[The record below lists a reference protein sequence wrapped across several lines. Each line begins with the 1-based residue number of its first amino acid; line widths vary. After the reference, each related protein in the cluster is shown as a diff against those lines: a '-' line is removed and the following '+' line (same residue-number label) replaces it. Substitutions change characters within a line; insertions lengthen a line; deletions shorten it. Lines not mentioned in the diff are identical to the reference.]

1 MCVCACEEPRGRV
14 GGAKQTVGR
23 ARERQGERD
32 SLEKSRHFLKL
43 NVLRCGINLG
53 GPAGEET
60 LPPCSSCCVY
70 RRQEQQTQPISGHS
84 LSLTPITFVSVY
96 RRTLAGV
103 ECVYVIRLLC
113 GSSRNSSASLLQRL
127 LLRLLLCGPKN
138 CRGGVCVPLLLCA
151 SPAEAT

>member
-84 LSLTPITFVSVY
+84 LSLTHSHHLRQRLQEDIS
-96 RRTLAGV
+96 RSGV
-103 ECVYVIRLLC
+103 CIC
-113 GSSRNSSASLLQRL
+113 DSSAVWVQQKQ
-127 LLRLLLCGPKN
+127 LC
-138 CRGGVCVPLLLCA
+138 VSATA
-151 SPAEAT
+151 SPTAPSAVWAQEL